1 MDLST
6 LDKTQSEYTG
16 DVERDVQQG
25 KTGEILD
32 RQGNDIRTLTK
43 MLESF
48 SHRVVLVPVDLLL
61 LRGIKK
67 EDQATA
73 FCNDDKLFQA
83 LRSGSVA
90 CFTRDIPLEEAN
102 SVGGR
107 SIEKEYSINRALRG
121 KAGVVRRELHYLQGL
136 PSQDKALEVP
146 NAPLTRRETQTLRY
160 MAEGYSNKQIARALC
175 VSEQTVKNHVSSVQH
190 KLGANNRT
198 HAVVLALKLG
208 CIEVEDP
215 ISIPDAQ
222 T

>member
-1 MDLST
+1 MGLST

-16 DVERDVQQG
+16 DVERDEQQG

-32 RQGNDIRTLTK
+32 RHGNDIKTLTK

-48 SHRVVLVPVDLLL
+48 SDRVVLVPVDLLL

-73 FCNDDKLFQA
+73 FCNDEKLFQA
-83 LRSGSVA
+83 VRSGSVA
-90 CFTRDIPLEEAN
+90 CFTRDIPLEGAN
-102 SVGGR
+102 SVVGR
-107 SIEKEYSINRALRG
+107 SIEKEYSMNRALRS
-121 KAGVVRRELHYLQGL
+121 KAGVVRKALHHLQGL
-136 PSQDKALEVP
+136 PLQDKGVEVP

-160 MAEGYSNKQIARALC
+160 MAEGYSNKQIARTLF
-175 VSEQTVKNHVSSVQH
+175 VSEQTIKNHVSSVQH

-198 HAVVLALKLG
+198 HAVVLALRLG
-208 CIEVEDP
+208 CIDVEDP
-215 ISIPDAQ
+215 ISISDAQ